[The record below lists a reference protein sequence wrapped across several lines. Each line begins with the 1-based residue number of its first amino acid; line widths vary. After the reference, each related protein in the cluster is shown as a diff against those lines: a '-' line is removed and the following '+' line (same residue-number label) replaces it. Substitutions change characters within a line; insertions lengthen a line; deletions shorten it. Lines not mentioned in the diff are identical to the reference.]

1 MIKFAE
7 ELEIVLGINNPVPPS
22 VYQIVHMC
30 SVMKELNGKIGFKDP
45 NLHKKSEEF
54 RKVVY
59 IRQGLLETTPSCEH
73 RLNADPIL

>member
-1 MIKFAE
+1 
-7 ELEIVLGINNPVPPS
+7 
-22 VYQIVHMC
+22 MC

-45 NLHKKSEEF
+45 NLHKKSKEF